1 MLTMVMGCTFFQ
13 NVDQSKLVVQIATM
27 KVIEAQGSAHY
38 QERAAN
44 VIKIG
49 TDAKTWLDTNGV
61 TLGFLR
67 AAVEA
72 RIAKLNLAP
81 SDQLLAGV
89 LVDAAIAEPMAK
101 IYATTLVEA
110 VKLAQTLTTKG
121 DAVLLSPACAS
132 FDQYKNFEE
141 RGKHFT
147 DLVNQYF

>member
-1 MLTMVMGCTFFQ
+1 MLAMVMGCTFFQ

-27 KVIEAQGSAHY
+27 KVIEARGSAHY

-89 LVDAAIAEPMAK
+89 LVDAAIAELQKKVGDGVIDPQ
-101 IYATTLVEA
+101 
-110 VKLAQTLTTKG
+110 KL
-121 DAVLLSPACAS
+121 
-132 FDQYKNFEE
+132 YY
-141 RGKHFT
+141 
-147 DLVNQYF
+147 VNQVLDWAIQAARFYTG

>member
-1 MLTMVMGCTFFQ
+1 MIKKLLIGCAMLAMVMGCTFFQ

-89 LVDAAIAEPMAK
+89 LVDAAIAELQKKVGDGVIDPQ
-101 IYATTLVEA
+101 
-110 VKLAQTLTTKG
+110 KL
-121 DAVLLSPACAS
+121 
-132 FDQYKNFEE
+132 YY
-141 RGKHFT
+141 
-147 DLVNQYF
+147 VNQVLDWAIQAARFYTG